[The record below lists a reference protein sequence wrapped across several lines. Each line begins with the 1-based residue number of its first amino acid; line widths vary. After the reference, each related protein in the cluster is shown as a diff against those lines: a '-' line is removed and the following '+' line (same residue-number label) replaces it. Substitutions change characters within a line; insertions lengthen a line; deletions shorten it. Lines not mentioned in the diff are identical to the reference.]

1 MRTKALLL
9 AAAFAAAGVS
19 TSVAQVYS
27 VNAVGYV
34 NLTLPVGFSMVANP
48 LNAGTG
54 NNTITKLF
62 APANMS
68 ATPTACRVYLY
79 NNSTGAYQ
87 TVTFSSLTGNWS
99 GTAAGTE
106 ILPGDGVFFQNLSG
120 APLTATFVGEVMQ
133 GSLSTPI
140 PQGFSIKSSQV
151 PQAIDPDSATQ
162 LPNAADRI
170 PGAPGDR
177 IYRFNPA
184 TGGYQTYTFSSLT
197 GAWTGPG
204 GSLPTFNVGESFFF
218 QRLNPAT
225 AWTRTF
231 SVNG

>member
-9 AAAFAAAGVS
+9 TAALAAAGVS

-34 NLTLPVGFSMVANP
+34 NLTLPQGFTMVANP

-54 NNTITKLF
+54 NNTVAKLF

-68 ATPTACRVYLY
+68 ATPTGCRVYVY
-79 NNSTGAYQ
+79 NPTTGGYLTA
-87 TVTFSSLTGNWS
+87 TFSSLTSAWG
-99 GTAAGTE
+99 GTGASAE
-106 ILPGDGVFFQNLSG
+106 ILPGDGVFFQNLTSG
-120 APLTATFVGEVMQ
+120 ALTATFVGEVKQ
-133 GSLSTPI
+133 GSLSTAI

-151 PQAIDPDSATQ
+151 PQAIDPDSTSLPAT
-162 LPNAADRI
+162 DRI

-177 IYRFNPA
+177 VYRYNQS
-184 TGGYQTYTFSSLT
+184 TGAYTTYQFSSLT
-197 GAWTGPG
+197 GAWNP
-204 GSLPTFNVGESFFF
+204 SLPTFNVGEAFFF

>member
-34 NLTLPVGFSMVANP
+34 NLTLPTGFSMVGNP

-54 NNTITKLF
+54 NNTVTKLF
-62 APANMS
+62 APANLS
-68 ATPTACRVYLY
+68 ATPTACRIYLF
-79 NNSTGAYQ
+79 NNATGAYA
-87 TVTFSSLTGNWS
+87 TVTFSSLTGAWS
-99 GTAAGTE
+99 GTSANAE
-106 ILPGDGVFFQNLSG
+106 VLPGDGLFFQNLSG

-133 GSLSTPI
+133 GPLSTPI

-151 PQAIDPDSATQ
+151 PQALDPDSATQ

-177 IYRFNPA
+177 IYRFSNL
-184 TGGYQTYTFSSLT
+184 TGAYTTYNFSSLT
-197 GAWTGPG
+197 GAWNP
-204 GSLPTFNVGESFFF
+204 SLPTFNVGESFFF

>member
-9 AAAFAAAGVS
+9 TAALAAAGVS

-54 NNTITKLF
+54 NNTVAKLF
-62 APANMS
+62 APANLS
-68 ATPTACRVYLY
+68 AAPANCRVYVY
-79 NNSTGAYQ
+79 NNATGGY
-87 TVTFSSLTGNWS
+87 
-99 GTAAGTE
+99 GTATFQPATGTWTGTTASAE
-106 ILPGDGVFFQNLSG
+106 ILPGDGVFFENRTA

-133 GSLSTPI
+133 GPLSTPI

-162 LPNAADRI
+162 LPNAAERF
-170 PGAPGDR
+170 PGGTTGDR
-177 IYRFNPA
+177 VYRYNPA
-184 TGGYQTYTFSSLT
+184 TGGYTTYSWQNALN
-197 GAWTGPG
+197 AYNP
-204 GSLPTFNVGESFFF
+204 SLPTFNVGEAFFV
-218 QRLNPAT
+218 QRAGAAT
-225 AWTRTF
+225 AWARTF

>member
-9 AAAFAAAGVS
+9 TAALAAAGVT

-34 NLTLPVGFSMVANP
+34 NLTLPQGFSMIANP

-54 NNTITKLF
+54 NNTVAKLL

-68 ATPTACRVYLY
+68 ATPTGCRAYVYDPA
-79 NNSTGAYQ
+79 TGSYA
-87 TVTFSSLTGNWS
+87 TATFSSLTSAWG
-99 GTAAGTE
+99 GAGASKE
-106 ILPGDGVFFQNLSG
+106 VLPGDGLFFQNLTP
-120 APLTATFVGEVMQ
+120 AALTCTFVGEVMQ

-140 PQGFSIKSSQV
+140 KQGFSMKSSQV
-151 PQAIDPDSATQ
+151 PQAIDPDSTA
-162 LPNAADRI
+162 LPASDRI

-177 IYRFNPA
+177 IYRYNPA
-184 TGGYQTYTFSSLT
+184 TGAYQTYQFSSLT
-197 GAWTGPG
+197 GAWSGPG
-204 GSLPTFNVGESFFF
+204 GTLPTFNVGESFFF
-218 QRLNPAT
+218 QRLNPDT

>member
-9 AAAFAAAGVS
+9 TAALAAAGVS

-34 NLTLPVGFSMVANP
+34 NLTLPTGFSMVANP

-54 NNTITKLF
+54 NNTVTKLF
-62 APANMS
+62 APANLS
-68 ATPTACRVYLY
+68 ATPTACRVYIY
-79 NNSTGAYQ
+79 DSATGGYSTA
-87 TVTFSSLTGNWS
+87 TFSSLTSAWTG
-99 GTAAGTE
+99 AGATKE
-106 ILPGDGVFFQNLSG
+106 ILPGDGAFFQNLSG

-133 GSLSTPI
+133 GSLSTAI

-151 PQAIDPDSATQ
+151 PQALDPDSATQ

-177 IYRFNPA
+177 VYRFNAA
-184 TGGYQTYTFSSLT
+184 TGAYTTYTFSSLT
-197 GAWTGPG
+197 GAWNP
-204 GSLPTFNVGESFFF
+204 SLPTFNVGESFFF

-225 AWTRTF
+225 SWNRTF